1 MNTFDKDH
9 VPKEISQSFIGNPSA
24 KVRKTVEDILELLD
38 LQNYS
43 PNNNQQAAARF
54 ILRTFLPKSPRY
66 KRIFLEV
73 ASGLGKSFIILTATA
88 LLLKVGVINSVDII
102 YSEPEI
108 LAFEQPH
115 VNMMKQLVGAAKV

>member
-1 MNTFDKDH
+1 MKLSN
-9 VPKEISQSFIGNPSA
+9 
-24 KVRKTVEDILELLD
+24 KVEKNVEDILRLLAMQD
-38 LQNYS
+38 YC

-54 ILRTFLPKSPRY
+54 ILRMFNQKTPKY
-66 KRIFLEV
+66 KRMLLQV

-115 VNMMKQLVGAAKV
+115 VDMMKQLVGVANV